1 MDTYTAVILD
11 SGTDEYK
18 TLIIEA
24 ETVRAALQ
32 KVYAVMCDN
41 DILCDIRLIDKI

>member
-1 MDTYTAVILD
+1 MDSYTAVILD

-24 ETVRAALQ
+24 ETFRAALQ

-41 DILCDIRLIDKI
+41 DILCDVRKVD